1 MTDTKKTASKRAK
14 TARGSKSPAH
24 KTSNVLVI
32 DVGGTNIK
40 LLATGHTAP
49 TKIPSGPAMTPQA
62 MVDAVKAATTGWTY
76 EKIAIGYPGVVV
88 DGRPLLDPA
97 NLAKGWVRF
106 DYAKALGHPVR
117 VINDAA
123 MQALGSYEGGR
134 MLFLGLGTGLGS
146 AMIVEGQLQPLE
158 LAHMPYKDGLT
169 YEDFVGKRGLEKYGK
184 KKWRKLVFEIVDQL
198 RHALEA
204 GYVVLGGGNLKLLKE
219 LPPGCLAGNNANA
232 FEGGFRLWG
241 KPIPA
246 KAPSQP
252 GAQGQSS

>member
-1 MTDTKKTASKRAK
+1 MAEKKKPAKKRAK
-14 TARGSKSPAH
+14 AAKRAKPAAPAAE
-24 KTSNVLVI
+24 KVLVI

-40 LLATGHTAP
+40 LLATGQTEP
-49 TKIPSGPAMTPQA
+49 TKIPSGPNMTPQA
-62 MVDAVKAATTGWTY
+62 MVDAVKAATAGWSY
-76 EKIAIGYPGVVV
+76 EKVAVGYPGVVV
-88 DGRPLLDPA
+88 DGHPLLDPA

-117 VINDAA
+117 VVNDAA

-146 AMIVEGQLQPLE
+146 AMIVDGILQPLE
-158 LAHMPYKDGLT
+158 LAHMPYKSGLT

-184 KKWRKLVFEIVDQL
+184 RKWRKFVFEIVEQL

-204 GYVVLGGGNLKLLKE
+204 GYVVLGGGNLKLLKD

-241 KPIPA
+241 KPIPHGHVS
-246 KAPSQP
+246 PPTS
-252 GAQGQSS
+252 

>member
-1 MTDTKKTASKRAK
+1 MANKKKRATK
-14 TARGSKSPAH
+14 RTVAASGSKSAAP
-24 KTSNVLVI
+24 KTSKVLVI
-32 DVGGTNIK
+32 DIGGTNIK
-40 LLATGHTAP
+40 LLATGQTEP
-49 TKIPSGPAMTPQA
+49 TKIPSGPDMTPQA
-62 MVDAVKAATTGWTY
+62 MVDAVKTASAGWGFDNV
-76 EKIAIGYPGVVV
+76 AIGYPGVVV

-184 KKWRKLVFEIVDQL
+184 KKWRKLVFEIVKQL

-241 KPIPA
+241 KPIPV
-246 KAPSQP
+246 KAPS
-252 GAQGQSS
+252 